1 MKLDNM
7 IFISAQPDTVYFHW
21 QVELYLYQ
29 FAKHGIEDKCYAIFS
44 YSGKQP
50 SKYIQTLKK
59 KYNIFWY
66 EDTRTNKNYIP
77 SIRPHLLKKF
87 FKEFPEL
94 GKTVFYHDSDI
105 FIQKLPPFQDMLKDD
120 IGYLSDT
127 ISYIG
132 YEYIAGCS
140 KRYKSKYP
148 SLADNDI
155 FTKMCEC
162 VGISQELVKENEK
175 NSGGAQYLL
184 KNVSEE
190 YWAKSEES
198 GIRLYDMLKNYEK
211 TYPIDHHIQSW
222 TAGMWAELWEYWKE
236 GKQTR
241 IHSELDFSWATSS
254 RSEYY
259 KKNIF
264 HLAGVTDQSPKNIFF
279 KGKYVNINVFE
290 VYRNNPKLFDNIS
303 SNSATIEYT
312 NIIKE
317 FVDSKPSQNSNS
329 LVISTNDFW
338 SGVYE
343 KDPNTTHFERNV
355 WRSTDKK
362 FILFWNSNCWI
373 LTGSHHEPEI
383 SETCGGYVSYS
394 DLDLDNFTN

>member
-1 MKLDNM
+1 MNLDNM

-21 QVELYLYQ
+21 QVEVYLYQ
-29 FAKHGIEDKCYAIFS
+29 FAKHGIKDRCYAIFG

-50 SKYIQTLKK
+50 SQYIQTLKK

-66 EDTRTNKNYIP
+66 QDTRTNKHYIP
-77 SIRPHLLKKF
+77 SIRPHILKKF

-105 FIQKLPPFQDMLKDD
+105 FLQKLPTFQDMLKDD

-132 YEYIAGCS
+132 YEYIASCS

-148 SLADNDI
+148 QLADNDI

-162 VGISQELVKENEK
+162 VGISEQLVKENQK

-184 KNVSEE
+184 KNISED
-190 YWAKSEES
+190 YWKHVEDSCYK
-198 GIRLYDMLKNYEK
+198 LYHMLKTYEK
-211 TYPIDHHIQSW
+211 TYPVDHHIQSW
-222 TAGMWAELWEYWKE
+222 TTDMWCVLWEYWKQ
-236 GKQTR
+236 GKQTN
-241 IHSELDFSWATSS
+241 IHSELDFSWATHS
-254 RSEYY
+254 RKEYY
-259 KKNIF
+259 TKNIF
-264 HLAGVTDQSPKNIFF
+264 HLAGVTDKSPKNVFF
-279 KGKYVNINVFE
+279 KGNYTNTNIFE
-290 VYRNNPKLFDNIS
+290 AYRNNPKLFDNIS
-303 SNSATIEYT
+303 SDSATIEYT

-317 FVDSKPSQNSNS
+317 LVDSKPSQNS
-329 LVISTNDFW
+329 LVISTGDVW

-343 KDPNTTHFERNV
+343 KDEKTIHFERNV

-362 FILFWNSNCWI
+362 FILFWNSRCWI
-373 LTGSHHEPEI
+373 LTGSQYESEI
-383 SETCGGYVSYS
+383 SKTCGGYVSYS
-394 DLDLDNFTN
+394 DLDKFTY